1 MTRTSSARVAT
12 AHRYLL
18 AEGII
23 WDDRAG
29 EAVWVDINGGDLVR
43 NLDAPVALHL
53 DATVGAVAL
62 AEDGGYLVA
71 GRSAL
76 ITVAPDGTISRGP
89 DLIDPAE
96 ARLND
101 GTVDPQGRFLVGTVS
116 LGEHVNQQLLRIS
129 PDGSV
134 EVLRTGITL
143 SNGLAFTA
151 DGTLLHVDTFEK
163 TISALRDGVWV
174 TVLDTFAGYPD
185 GITVDSDNRV
195 WVAQYGAAIAQRFT
209 LEGELLETVEIGTP
223 EATCVGFIGA
233 DLGILAITS
242 GREEATDDLAGAIFV
257 ADVEATGVPENRWA
271 GSTSAPYW
279 TI

>member
-1 MTRTSSARVAT
+1 MARTSSARVAT
-12 AHRYLL
+12 TQRYSL

-29 EAVWVDINGGDLVR
+29 EAVWVDIDGGDLVR
-43 NLDAPVALHL
+43 NLEVPVALHL
-53 DATVGAVAL
+53 DTTVGAVAL

-76 ITVAPDGTISRGP
+76 IAVAPDGSVSRGP

-129 PDGSV
+129 PNGSV

-143 SNGLAFTA
+143 SNGLVFTA
-151 DGTLLHVDTFEK
+151 DGTLLHVDTFGK
-163 TISALRDGVWV
+163 TISALRDGAWV
-174 TVLDTFAGYPD
+174 TVLDSFTGYPD
-185 GITVDSDNRV
+185 GITVDSDDRV
-195 WVAQYGAAIAQRFT
+195 WVAQYGAAMVQRFT
-209 LEGELLETVEIGTP
+209 LDGELLETVEIGTS

-233 DLGILAITS
+233 DLGMLAITS

-257 ADVEATGVPENRWA
+257 ADVDATGAPENRWA